1 MSIAVLGWGSLI
13 WCPRNLGIKTKWR
26 SDGPVLPIEFARISQ
41 DDRLTLVIHLGSV
54 DQPTYWALS
63 EFTTVKQACENL
75 RARENSKPADIH
87 YLDQDGPAAEGA
99 PPPIA
104 NRVREWLTL
113 HKDLEA
119 AIWTG
124 LPSNWMEK
132 RGHDFTPEDAVL
144 FLSELEAKRDQAR
157 ATYARAREYVTNAP
171 PLVDTAVRQAMRGRG
186 WKDASLPTILFEK
199 SPLRSG
205 RGPK

>member
-13 WCPRNLGIKTKWR
+13 WYPGNLRIKTAWR
-26 SDGPVLPIEFARISQ
+26 PIGPMLPIEFARISQ
-41 DDRLTLVIHLGSV
+41 DDRLTLVIHLGSA
-54 DQPTYWALS
+54 DQPTYWAHS
-63 EFTTVKQACENL
+63 AFATAKQARDNL
-75 RARENSKPADIH
+75 RARENSRPADIH
-87 YLDQDGPAAEGA
+87 YLDQNGKAADGA
-99 PPPIA
+99 PPPIV

-113 HKDLEA
+113 HKDLHA

-124 LPSNWMEK
+124 LPSNWIEK

-186 WKDASLPTILFEK
+186 WEDTHLSTILFET
-199 SPLRSG
+199 SPLRPSKEP
-205 RGPK
+205 R